1 MAEDQKQPSE
11 ANEAQPG
18 QVIVPGSQQES
29 TAPPATAAPFQQI
42 TPYEDTLPHSTAVQ
56 DSSSVSWTASEFIS
70 HEKSPGWYLNLL
82 VATFA
87 LAAFIYFITR
97 DLVSPGV
104 IVFGAIMFGFY
115 ASRKPRE
122 LAFKIDQGG
131 VQIGDKYH
139 SYDEFRTFS
148 VVPEGAFSSIV
159 FVPLKR
165 FAPLIS
171 IYYAPADE
179 EKIVNILTSYLAY
192 EERKHDPI
200 DNLMQRIRF

>member
-1 MAEDQKQPSE
+1 
-11 ANEAQPG
+11 
-18 QVIVPGSQQES
+18 
-29 TAPPATAAPFQQI
+29 
-42 TPYEDTLPHSTAVQ
+42 
-56 DSSSVSWTASEFIS
+56 
-70 HEKSPGWYLNLL
+70 
-82 VATFA
+82 
-87 LAAFIYFITR
+87 
-97 DLVSPGV
+97 
-104 IVFGAIMFGFY
+104 MFGFY